1 MEAWTTKFWIAG
13 LLACAN
19 IAVFEHFFTMFMPLV
34 LLTSSTAALRVH
46 VHDGLHRLLYEQKPA
61 CKWTKPSMSAEWGEA
76 NDV

>member
-34 LLTSSTAALRVH
+34 LLTGSTAAL
-46 VHDGLHRLLYEQKPA
+46 
-61 CKWTKPSMSAEWGEA
+61 SAATQGSPWVG
-76 NDV
+76 

>member
-34 LLTSSTAALRVH
+34 LLTGSTAALRVH
-46 VHDGLHRLLYEQKPA
+46 VHDGLHRLLYQQKPA
-61 CKWTKPSMSAEWGEA
+61 RKWTTPSMSAELGGHS
-76 NDV
+76 DV